1 MYKYLLFDLDNTLLD
16 FTKAEAR
23 ALKSTFE
30 KFDIPY
36 NETNVSL
43 FRKYNLK
50 YWSLFEEGKISK
62 ERLLVKRFEDFF
74 ASIDIDKVN
83 PDEFNTYYLDQLT
96 NGSEEIDD
104 ANYLLENLNNYD
116 ISIITNGVSL
126 TQRKRISRSRLNKYF
141 NHLYISDEIGYQKPK
156 VEFFDYVFKDL
167 NIKDK
172 KEVLLIG
179 DSLTSDISGG
189 IQYGIDTVWFNPK
202 KIDSLVKPTYIINNL
217 KELLNIL
224 S

>member
-36 NETNVSL
+36 NEINVSL

-62 ERLLVKRFEDFF
+62 ERLLVKIFEDFF

-96 NGSEEIDD
+96 NGSEEIDY
-104 ANYLLENLNNYD
+104 AYYLLEHIKNYD

-126 TQRKRISRSRLNKYF
+126 TQRKRISKSRLNKYF

-202 KIDSLVKPTYIINNL
+202 KTDSLVKPTYVINNL

>member
-23 ALKSTFE
+23 ALKSTFD
-30 KFDIPY
+30 KFNIPY
-36 NETNVSL
+36 NDTNVSL
-43 FRKYNLK
+43 FRKFNLK

-74 ASIDIDKVN
+74 ASINIDKVN
-83 PDEFNTYYLDQLT
+83 PDEFNVYYLDQLT

-104 ANYLLENLNNYD
+104 AYFLLDNLNNYD

-126 TQRKRISRSRLNKYF
+126 TQRKRISKSRLNKYF

-156 VEFFDYVFKDL
+156 VEFFDYVVKDL

-202 KIDSLVKPTYIINNL
+202 KLDSLVKPTYIINNL